1 MSCPVSPAVP
11 CVPCPLLSPCCAMSR
26 VPCCSHATSIV
37 PPCPPAV
44 PLPCPVSPQRQA
56 WLLEQFR
63 LLYTVGYSLSL
74 VALVVALLLL
84 LLLR

>member
-1 MSCPVSPAVP
+1 MPRPLCPRVP
-11 CVPCPLLSPCCAMSR
+11 PLSPCR
-26 VPCCSHATSIV
+26 V
-37 PPCPPAV
+37 
-44 PLPCPVSPQRQA
+44 PVSPQRQA